1 MKPISASHV
10 YGLYRSA
17 FSELR
22 DNKNLSLIELR
33 LFMWIRR
40 CLDNKF
46 DPKKSQFEVGND
58 WVGRLAT
65 KIISKGKS
73 EVYKV
78 PTRPVGDQLFN
89 SL

>member
-1 MKPISASHV
+1 MLPVSASHV

-17 FSELR
+17 FSEFNG
-22 DNKNLSLIELR
+22 NKNLTLMEFR

-40 CLDNKF
+40 ALDSKF
-46 DPKKSQFEVGND
+46 EAKKSQLEVGHD
-58 WVGRLAT
+58 WVGKFMPKLILKA
-65 KIISKGKS
+65 KS

-78 PTRPVGDQLFN
+78 PTRNAGDQLFN